1 MRFTT
6 MEIASSE
13 NVAVPRF
20 RSLLF
25 AVFAGLAVCLA
36 VAGIYGVMSYAV
48 VQRSNEIGLRI
59 ALGASSGS
67 IFRLV
72 LGKGLLLASIGL
84 IVGLAIAI
92 AGTRM
97 LTTMLFQVQPMDP
110 AVYFA
115 VAVLVGFV
123 TLLAGYIP
131 ARQASK
137 IDPMTALRQE

>member
-1 MRFTT
+1 MKFST
-6 MEIASSE
+6 MEIASAE
-13 NVAVPRF
+13 NIAVPRF

-36 VAGIYGVMSYAV
+36 MAGVYGVMAYAV
-48 VQRSNEIGLRI
+48 GQRSNEIGLRM
-59 ALGASSGS
+59 ALGANTGS

-72 LGKGLLLASIGL
+72 LGKGLVLASIGL
-84 IVGLAIAI
+84 ILGLTVAI

-97 LTTMLFQVQPMDP
+97 LTTMLFQVQPID
-110 AVYFA
+110 AVVYFA
-115 VAVLVGFV
+115 VAVLVGIV

-131 ARQASK
+131 ARHASK